1 MFIANFENIDKAY
14 LKTYNLVKRKIYPYI
29 NNAKKIAVNQ
39 AFWNSMN
46 NFLENKLNFDF
57 FQSKFFK
64 YYNSQNIDFKSDNSK
79 KDIFKENNF
88 EKDNFI
94 TNYSNS

>member
-14 LKTYNLVKRKIYPYI
+14 LKAYNLVKRKIYLYI
-29 NNAKKIAVNQ
+29 NNAKKTVVNQ
-39 AFWNSMN
+39 AFWNSIN

-79 KDIFKENNF
+79 KTFLKKTILK
-88 EKDNFI
+88 KTI
-94 TNYSNS
+94 S